1 MIKKRLALSTL
12 GLFFSLPSTIS
23 NAGDPEDA
31 AFFRQ
36 IFLEEAKAAKPSA
49 SATQISDLFFTP
61 DTSTER
67 ALKARTLDEAL
78 EAQKGGSLTSL
89 KAAEATS
96 PRVELANF
104 NLKGKRLTVVLV
116 PGVFAEFIKNRAM
129 EEVLERASSARSAF
143 KEIVAKAKVAGNA
156 NAVDYVHKVKK
167 FDPAKAEEELRDP
180 VDLDEVIHVG
190 EVEARGAHIRV
201 LLLNTPFGT
210 TESLGDASVR
220 AEMFVR
226 RLEKFL
232 ELTGKEQ
239 PLAFVGYSRGSILG
253 LEMLAQ
259 GKLKNRWWVKNVK
272 AMVSLSGVVLGS
284 TLADDATKGDRSPT
298 RKLLEGVKRTANS
311 LEKFPEGASMVEKTR
326 IRLANDVKWA
336 AFGAEALL
344 LVRELTAGQNPVEN
358 IRNLAKVDPRVPI
371 GIFLQMWDELGL
383 NSYNDDYSRNIDRFR
398 HFVNELL
405 ASVHEIATD
414 ARVKWFN
421 THELPKNA
429 TYYALTAA
437 MADPG
442 ANALEKQLYANP
454 YAYGSGSQDDIML
467 TQNRRDY
474 VRLSNGLALNDSQM
488 GVIQSSF
495 PAGVIESLNSSNSGL
510 KTKFLGIAGTH
521 HWGIA
526 LREVNKMRA
535 GQVNGFPREAL
546 LKAISIQVLLD
557 N

>member
-1 MIKKRLALSTL
+1 MIKKRLVLSTL

-31 AFFRQ
+31 AFFRR
-36 IFLEEAKAAKPSA
+36 IFLDEAKAAKPSA
-49 SATQISDLFFTP
+49 SASQLSDLFFAP
-61 DTSTER
+61 DAATMN

-78 EAQKGGSLTSL
+78 EAQKGGSLTTL

-96 PRVELANF
+96 PKVEQAKLS
-104 NLKGKRLTVVLV
+104 LQGKRLTVVMV

-129 EEVLERASSARSAF
+129 EEVFERPSHARDAF
-143 KEIVAKAKVAGNA
+143 KEIVAKAKAANNA
-156 NAVDYVHKVKK
+156 NAVDYIHKVKK
-167 FDPAKAEEELRDP
+167 FDPAKPEEELRDD

-190 EVEARGAHIRV
+190 ELEARGAHVRV

-210 TESLGDASVR
+210 AESLGDASVR

-239 PLAFVGYSRGSILG
+239 PLAFVGYSRGTILG

-259 GKLKNRWWVKNVK
+259 GKAKGRWWVKNVR

-284 TLADDATKGDRSPT
+284 TLADDATKGDRSPI
-298 RKLLEGVKRTANS
+298 RKLLEGVKRTADS
-311 LEKFPEGASMVEKTR
+311 LVKFPENSSMVEKTK

-336 AFGAEALL
+336 AFGVEALAH
-344 LVRELTAGQNPVEN
+344 VRELTAGQSTIEN
-358 IRNLAKVDPRVPI
+358 VKNLSKVDPRAPI
-371 GIFLQMWDELGL
+371 GIFLQMWEELGL
-383 NSYNDDYSRNIDRFR
+383 NKYNDDYSRNIDRFR

-414 ARVKWFN
+414 ARVAWFS
-421 THELPKNA
+421 THELPKNV
-429 TYYALTAA
+429 TYYGLGAA

-442 ANALEKQLYANP
+442 ANDLEKQLFANP
-454 YAYGSGSQDDIML
+454 FAYGSGSQDDVML
-467 TQNRRDY
+467 TQNRKDY
-474 VRLSNGLALNDSQM
+474 VKLSNGLALNDSQVS
-488 GVIQSSF
+488 VIQSSF
-495 PAGVIESLNSSNSGL
+495 PPGVIESLNPANARL
-510 KTKFLGIAGTH
+510 KTRFLGVAGTH
-521 HWGIA
+521 HWGMA

-546 LKAISIQVLLD
+546 LKAISIQVLLG